1 MDNREFLL
9 YYQEA
14 RKGISSNI
22 LGAWK
27 GARLL
32 PYDPVKIHNKIKP
45 KTLPFVT
52 FTNDNGIRVDMVV
65 EAGSSLG
72 DQINGIVDQL
82 QEVCP
87 EPLQDGITFIQ
98 QTCLTSLAC

>member
-22 LGAWK
+22 PGAWK
-27 GARLL
+27 GAGLL
-32 PYDPVKIHNKIKP
+32 PYDPAKIHNKIRP
-45 KTLPFVT
+45 KIPPFAT
-52 FTNDNGIRVDMVV
+52 FINDNGIRVDMVV

-82 QEVCP
+82 QEVCL
-87 EPLQDGITFIQ
+87 EPL
-98 QTCLTSLAC
+98 